1 MEMRYKQN
9 EIIIA
14 TLTVLVVAGIAFYGG
29 LMYQKNYGKINPQ
42 NFSHDRQN
50 GNSNRQGGIGG
61 GMMTPGGPNRDGGFF
76 SGEIL
81 SKDDK
86 SITVKTRDG
95 GSKIIYFSDTTTV
108 GKTVDGSTSDLNVG
122 IQVMANGKTNTD
134 GSLAADNIQIR
145 PNEPM
150 RQ

>member
-1 MEMRYKQN
+1 MRYKQN

-29 LMYQKNYGKINPQ
+29 LIYQKNYGKINPQ

-50 GNSNRQGGIGG
+50 GNSNRQGRAGG
-61 GMMTPGGPNRDGGFF
+61 GAMIPGGPNRDGSFI
-76 SGEIL
+76 SGEVL

-95 GSKIIYFSDTTTV
+95 GSKIIYFSGSTTV
-108 GKTVDGSTSDLNVG
+108 GKTVDGSANDLNTG
-122 IQVMANGKTNTD
+122 IQIMATGKTGAD

-145 PNEPM
+145 PNEPV